1 MTARDRAADACR
13 ESFNRYDENYRGD
26 TAWPPLGE
34 TTLVPAL
41 ESEFDPMPETD
52 DTCKR
57 SNFEK
62 AAPMISKC
70 VSGA

>member
-1 MTARDRAADACR
+1 MTARDRAANACR
-13 ESFNRYDENYRGD
+13 ESFNLYEENYRG
-26 TAWPPLGE
+26 E
-34 TTLVPAL
+34 STTLVAAL
-41 ESEFDPMPETD
+41 ESERDPTTETD

-62 AAPMISKC
+62 MAPMISKC